1 VKRELGLKKGYPT
14 CLKIGGPSEET
25 KSPSIS
31 ALSTQKEKKPSTSDV
46 DCEGTMEE
54 NKMM

>member
-46 DCEGTMEE
+46 DC
-54 NKMM
+54 